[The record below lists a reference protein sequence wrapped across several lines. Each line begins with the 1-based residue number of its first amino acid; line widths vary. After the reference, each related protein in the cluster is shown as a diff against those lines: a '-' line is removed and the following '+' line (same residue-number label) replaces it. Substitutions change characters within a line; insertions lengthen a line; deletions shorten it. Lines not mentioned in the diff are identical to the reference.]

1 MSDNPNHDDVTGV
14 DTTGHEWDGIK
25 ELNNPL
31 PRWWLWCFYIT
42 IVWGIGYSIAY
53 PAWPMVQGATAGLL
67 GYSTRAEVAADI
79 AEVDAQNAAVS
90 ERLASADLSTL
101 AQTDPAHLFGVA
113 GGAAVFRANCSQC
126 HGAGAAGAVGYPN
139 LLDDAWLWGGSLEA
153 IEYTVRHGIRNEAD
167 YDARWSEMP
176 AFDEVLTEEEITS
189 TAEYVLS
196 LSGTDHDATLAKA
209 GGEIFAAE
217 CSSCH
222 GDGGMGDPELG
233 APNLSDAIWLYGGSR
248 ETVMQTIKYARFG
261 VMPPWGE
268 RLSDAEVKAVTLYV
282 HQLGGGE

>member
-1 MSDNPNHDDVTGV
+1 MSDNLNHDDVTGV
-14 DTTGHEWDGIK
+14 DTTGHEWDGIR

-42 IVWGIGYSIAY
+42 IIWGIGYSVAY
-53 PAWPMVQGATAGLL
+53 PAWPMIEGATAGAL

-79 AEVDAQNAAVS
+79 AAVDARNAEVS

-101 AQTDPAHLFGVA
+101 AVTDPTHQFGVA

-153 IEYTVRHGIRNEAD
+153 IEYTVRHGIRNETD
-167 YDARWSEMP
+167 FDARWSEMP
-176 AFDEVLTEEEITS
+176 AFDEVLSEEEIAA
-189 TAEYVLS
+189 TAEYVVS
-196 LSGTDHDATLAKA
+196 LSGVDHDAALASA
-209 GGEIFAAE
+209 GAEIFALE

-222 GDGGMGDPELG
+222 GDNAMGDPELG
-233 APNLSDAIWLYGGSR
+233 APNLADAIWLYGGSR
-248 ETVMQTIKYARFG
+248 DTVIETIKYARFG
-261 VMPPWGE
+261 VMPPWGQ